1 MYINEAQLV
10 PFVYVQQNLNNLSNQ
25 TFQPP
30 GWVSFVDIIL
40 EKTFLTVNK
49 KGVTRATLF
58 EARIGV

>member
-1 MYINEAQLV
+1 LYINEAQLV

-49 KGVTRATLF
+49 KGVTCATLF